1 MIHWGN
7 IFYFLHG
14 LLGMIW
20 KNSLR
25 CRMVHDLL
33 GKNLLFPSWLS
44 EDYKEKLTEEQDGL
58 AEEYGDGLAKEQE
71 DGLTKDY
78 GDGLMKE
85 YVDGLAEEYVD

>member
-44 EDYKEKLTEEQDGL
+44 EDYKEKLTEE
-58 AEEYGDGLAKEQE
+58 
-71 DGLTKDY
+71 
-78 GDGLMKE
+78 
-85 YVDGLAEEYVD
+85 